1 MSVTHLLR
9 IRRSPSGGSSFELAA
24 SRFNEVDYEG
34 SEVRAGSISVTLNLY
49 GFHSVGVGDLQTM
62 AFPTSSK
69 GVAAK
74 VSGAVPGGAVEDAA
88 VSLSVSHV

>member
-1 MSVTHLLR
+1 
-9 IRRSPSGGSSFELAA
+9 
-24 SRFNEVDYEG
+24 
-34 SEVRAGSISVTLNLY
+34 
-49 GFHSVGVGDLQTM
+49 M

-88 VSLSVSHV
+88 VSLFSFPCLDPFLDALVP